1 MMRSGDGSI
10 TWRRNPWKIPGPAL
24 PASTNVVVPLRRAT
38 STASTPREV
47 LAPVDMRVEV
57 DQPGHDDQPT
67 HIDDLGIAGREIMPD
82 FSYSSIGEGNVGRLV
97 APGRRVDNTA
107 ACED

>member
-1 MMRSGDGSI
+1 MAAEPVENAGASTAGVDEC
-10 TWRRNPWKIPGPAL
+10 RRPAL
-24 PASTNVVVPLRRAT
+24 SRYFACVDTQGGP
-38 STASTPREV
+38 
-47 LAPVDMRVEV
+47 APVDMRVEV